1 MELQGKAIILTG
13 ASSGIG
19 FEVAKL
25 LARERLKLALLARR
39 ENILRE
45 LADELKNSG
54 SEILPIKCD
63 VSKKAQSK
71 KAYLEVKSHFGQV
84 DIAILNSALSHRT
97 GVEDYD
103 VEVAKEIFEVNV
115 FGILNFIGELLPD
128 FKQRRSGVIVGVSS
142 LSDCRGFPRSG
153 SYNASKAAVTSLLES
168 LRVEL
173 KKYNI
178 KVVTVKPGFVQTP
191 MTDGNRYHMPFIMT
205 ADKAAR
211 IIINGLKKEK
221 RVIQFPLPTAMGSW
235 LLRSMPNFLF
245 EMIAGRI
252 KR

>member
-1 MELQGKAIILTG
+1 MTG

-19 FEVAKL
+19 FELSKL
-25 LARERLKLALLARR
+25 LAKERVKLALLARR
-39 ENILRE
+39 ETILKE

-54 SEILPIKCD
+54 SEILPIRCD
-63 VSKKAQSK
+63 VSKKDETK
-71 KAYLEVKSHFGQV
+71 KACLEVRSHFGQV
-84 DIAILNSALSHRT
+84 DITILNAGLSHRANAD
-97 GVEDYD
+97 DYD
-103 VEVAKEIFEVNV
+103 IDVAKEIFEVNV
-115 FGILNFIGELLPD
+115 FGILNVIGELLPD
-128 FKQRRSGVIVGVSS
+128 LKQRRKGVIVGVSS

-153 SYNASKAAVTSLLES
+153 FYNASKAAVTSLLES

-173 KKYNI
+173 KKYGI

-211 IIINGLKKEK
+211 TIMSGLKKDK
-221 RVIQFPLPTAMGSW
+221 KVIQFPLPTAMGSW
-235 LLRSMPNFLF
+235 LLRAIPNSIF